1 MKLLRFTGMLAL
13 ALLAWTGVL
22 IGMAFTAEPGKPL
35 AIVTLPGRGLEV
47 VAAAGGSYES
57 LGGPLVITRSA
68 EAGFVRR
75 LYGAGALMVIDARL
89 VLSCRSLFTRR
100 MARSV
105 SAPTGALSRKVEND
119 FL

>member
-13 ALLAWTGVL
+13 ALLAWIGIL
-22 IGMAFTAEPGKPL
+22 IGLAFTAGPGKPL

-75 LYGAGALMVIDARL
+75 LYGAGALIVIDARL
-89 VLSCRSLFTRR
+89 VPSCRGFFTKRA
-100 MARSV
+100 ARNV
-105 SAPTGALSRKVEND
+105 SAPTGALSQKAGTD
-119 FL
+119 F